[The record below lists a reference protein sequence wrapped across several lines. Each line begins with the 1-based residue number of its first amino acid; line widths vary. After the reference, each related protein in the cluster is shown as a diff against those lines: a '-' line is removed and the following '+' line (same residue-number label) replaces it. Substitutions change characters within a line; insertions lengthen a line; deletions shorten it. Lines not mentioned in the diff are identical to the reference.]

1 MSLGKL
7 LATGRSLVGGAPNAG
22 RYNLSP
28 RNRLPRFG
36 GPRNPFAPV
45 PTAENVSATAP
56 AQGKVSDSST
66 AQTAARVETVR
77 PATTAPRPQQAE
89 KSVPPSRTGFSPF
102 TASADRRAPANTAL
116 SEPTVRAPRLGVK
129 ARLGGAGI
137 LARQW
142 AGRIRAGIRQMAA
155 RAVGRF
161 RRPKPSFF
169 PRFGRPV
176 VQAELSLDDVKVV
189 RNDLTESDLE
199 FVEPT
204 TSTVTTPGP
213 KTPVASPK
221 RGPVPPALKK
231 LTDRILGPVA
241 H

>member
-7 LATGRSLVGGAPNAG
+7 LATGRSLVGGAPDAG

-36 GPRNPFAPV
+36 GPRNPFAPA
-45 PTAENVSATAP
+45 PTTENASAPAP
-56 AQGKVSDSST
+56 AQGRVLDNST
-66 AQTAARVETVR
+66 GQTAARVEAVR
-77 PATTAPRPQQAE
+77 PAATAPHPKQAE
-89 KSVPPSRTGFSPF
+89 KTFPPSRTDFSPF
-102 TASADRRAPANTAL
+102 TASADRPASANAAL
-116 SEPTVRAPRLGVK
+116 PEPTARAPRSGVK
-129 ARLGGAGI
+129 ARLGRAGI
-137 LARQW
+137 STRQW
-142 AGRIRAGIRQMAA
+142 AGRIWAGLRQMAA
-155 RAVGRF
+155 RGVGLF
-161 RRPKPSFF
+161 RRPKPSFI

-213 KTPVASPK
+213 KTPVASPN